1 MQRKNSKV
9 LLPSVL
15 HLTSYTLHTAIKFGI
30 YVAGYFSTYLQNTYV
45 QITYMKTN
53 LTKKKK
59 EEEENIPNC
68 QFTSSGNKATK
79 RQLCGQSFASKSARN
94 FFKQNLIFCRT
105 QENLLKKPKSLV
117 ITHSQRCFYGFL
129 LFFKN
134 QNGSCPL
141 SSLNN
146 LFLDSFFYQEY
157 LTTYI
162 PLSRFSIN
170 LFLYLFKSKQV
181 N

>member
-1 MQRKNSKV
+1 M
-9 LLPSVL
+9 
-15 HLTSYTLHTAIKFGI
+15 
-30 YVAGYFSTYLQNTYV
+30 
-45 QITYMKTN
+45 
-53 LTKKKK
+53 
-59 EEEENIPNC
+59 
-68 QFTSSGNKATK
+68 
-79 RQLCGQSFASKSARN
+79 
-94 FFKQNLIFCRT
+94 
-105 QENLLKKPKSLV
+105 LKKPKSLV

-162 PLSRFSIN
+162 PVKIFNQLVSLLFQEQTSQLKILTKIRYKKPIANIILNAEKLKIFQLKSNTKRDYILSLL
-170 LFLYLFKSKQV
+170 LFNMTLEVYANV
-181 N
+181 VR